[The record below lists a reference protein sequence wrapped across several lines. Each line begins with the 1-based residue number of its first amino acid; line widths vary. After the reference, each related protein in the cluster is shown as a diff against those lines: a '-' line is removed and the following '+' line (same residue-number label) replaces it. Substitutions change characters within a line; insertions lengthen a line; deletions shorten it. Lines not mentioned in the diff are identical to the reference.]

1 MVDLGP
7 SVAKRAERPIEKSQ
21 MTKDEV
27 EVLASVGAHI
37 GVAFGILSRYLEN
50 THEDPK
56 FAQLNEAAVLWMRST
71 VDNVLKT
78 SSEFRRAEEHEAGYG
93 AGV

>member
-1 MVDLGP
+1 
-7 SVAKRAERPIEKSQ
+7 

-27 EVLASVGAHI
+27 QVLASVGAHI
-37 GVAFGILSRYLEN
+37 GVAFGIFSRYLEV
-50 THEDPK
+50 THDDPK
-56 FAQLNEAAVLWMRST
+56 FQQLNEAAVIWMRST

-78 SSEFRRAEEHEAGYG
+78 SSEFKAVEDEAGYG